1 MLFAE
6 ATSALDPELVDE
18 VLLTTR
24 RLSEEGM
31 TMLVVTHELGFAYNV
46 ADRVV
51 FIEGGLVHE
60 QGTPQQVLLHPRQER
75 TREFLRSHTLFRLP
89 EPDDAAPAR
98 AGANVATEGA

>member
-1 MLFAE
+1 
-6 ATSALDPELVDE
+6 
-18 VLLTTR
+18 
-24 RLSEEGM
+24 M

-89 EPDDAAPAR
+89 EPGDAGPAR
-98 AGANVATEGA
+98 AGASVATKGA